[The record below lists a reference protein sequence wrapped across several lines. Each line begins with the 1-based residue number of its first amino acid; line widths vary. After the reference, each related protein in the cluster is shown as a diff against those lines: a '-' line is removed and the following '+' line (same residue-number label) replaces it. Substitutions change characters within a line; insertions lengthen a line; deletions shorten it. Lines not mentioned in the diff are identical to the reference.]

1 MKTSKI
7 ILIAFL
13 SVFCLSLLSF
23 MITVD
28 RKNDRKQFEFENIE
42 EPLADVSVIK
52 ASKGVNVTLV
62 STDSNLI
69 KYSHLKDSSCIT
81 PYEIIGDTLVLKPH
95 KQNQENWHYDVNLS
109 SNITSIINNGGDI
122 SINLNQD
129 SLHVITNNE
138 GRFQVY
144 DKSIINYLKL
154 YVTENS
160 RSHFSNSKIKQL
172 ELVANNSK
180 VDINNKIESV
190 NLTAKNHANITLK
203 LSNKLNVNC
212 DSLSRYRI
220 Y

>member
-52 ASKGVNVTLV
+52 ASKGVYVTLV

-69 KYSHLKDSSCIT
+69 KYSHLKDSTYIT

-95 KQNQENWHYDVNLS
+95 GQNKQNWHYDVNLS
-109 SNITSIINNGGDI
+109 SNINSIINNGGDV

-154 YVTENS
+154 YVTGNS